1 MHTFILQD
9 YSTIRGNSGTTI
21 TQNESGWLDLTPYQ
35 DLVFWVDT
43 RELTGTTVTLRLQT
57 SPTKDDAMFA
67 DVISSFTLS
76 VAVVQ
81 KPALL
86 SAASVPVARYLRW
99 VLVGPATTWDATL
112 RIYVAANSPGM

>member
-9 YSTIRGNSGTTI
+9 YATIRGSNNTI

-57 SPTKDDAMFA
+57 SPTKDDLMFA
-67 DVISSFTLS
+67 DIISSFTLS
-76 VAVVQ
+76 VGVVQ
-81 KPALL
+81 KAALL
-86 SAASVPVARYLRW
+86 SAASVPIARYLRW
-99 VLVGPATTWDATL
+99 VMTGTATPYDATI